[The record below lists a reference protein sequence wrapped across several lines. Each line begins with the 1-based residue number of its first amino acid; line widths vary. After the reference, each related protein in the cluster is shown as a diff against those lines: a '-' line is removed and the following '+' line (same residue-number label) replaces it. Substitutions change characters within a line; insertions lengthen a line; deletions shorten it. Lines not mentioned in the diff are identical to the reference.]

1 MGGPSPTGVGN
12 SGASSD
18 DDPGPSACFIFSSN
32 VSAERVMLAGWPRVG
47 QDPMGS
53 PMPSEA
59 LGLLDR
65 IEAMIEAG
73 LGTDYEVVGDR
84 ATRLSG

>member
-1 MGGPSPTGVGN
+1 MGNP
-12 SGASSD
+12 GASD

-32 VSAERVMLAGWPRVG
+32 VTAERVMLVGWPRVG

-53 PMPSEA
+53 PMPTEA
-59 LGLLDR
+59 LELLDR

-73 LGTDYEVVGDR
+73 LGTEYEVVGDR
-84 ATRLSG
+84 ATPLSG